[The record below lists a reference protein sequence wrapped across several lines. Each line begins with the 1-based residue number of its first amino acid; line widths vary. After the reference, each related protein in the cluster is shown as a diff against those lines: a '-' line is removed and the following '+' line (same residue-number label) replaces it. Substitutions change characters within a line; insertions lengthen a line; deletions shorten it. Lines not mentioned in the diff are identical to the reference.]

1 MLCWLPGA
9 AGLSADVNP
18 NQTSKVKNSDALSPL
33 VPNFFPFLG
42 APVSCHYLHCHAF
55 SSFHQHSEDLKSSL
69 IFHSGFNVGERTAPV
84 PPSSIMGNS
93 ACDGLSG
100 TRTSAVATLP
110 RWVKE
115 APQSFWS
122 FYPAKVSQQLTN
134 RKKKH
139 YHLHNIMFFM
149 NLRSAEVLSKCFSSP
164 AVLLEGR
171 DFLTVDPVPHQK
183 KICCAKGNV
192 QVTVMGPCNDIT
204 GLCLEYWHWILTAH
218 TEWAQKGAWS
228 YPVIKTGV
236 SSLLTLLSTPQLI
249 SYVTRNRFQ
258 CNIFCSFTLW
268 KCSLPY
274 NLFIVAFFISG
285 SHIICPKGKYKDLKI
300 ET

>member
-42 APVSCHYLHCHAF
+42 APVSCHCLHCHAF

-110 RWVKE
+110 RWMKE

-183 KICCAKGNV
+183 KNLLCQRKCASDCDG
-192 QVTVMGPCNDIT
+192 
-204 GLCLEYWHWILTAH
+204 
-218 TEWAQKGAWS
+218 
-228 YPVIKTGV
+228 
-236 SSLLTLLSTPQLI
+236 TL
-249 SYVTRNRFQ
+249 
-258 CNIFCSFTLW
+258 
-268 KCSLPY
+268 
-274 NLFIVAFFISG
+274 
-285 SHIICPKGKYKDLKI
+285 
-300 ET
+300 